1 MDDTESDKPSSSAAE
16 QANVISSSLPSRG
29 GHQGRELLILVP
41 LLGFFPSLFLPF
53 TYIFSIFPPFVAVLQ
68 FLFPF
73 FDCLNLT

>member
-29 GHQGRELLILVP
+29 GGGGHQGRELLILVP

-53 TYIFSIFPPFVAVLQ
+53 T
-68 FLFPF
+68 
-73 FDCLNLT
+73 